1 MITRGGQPCFH
12 PGLDHT
18 ALPDCVL
25 GGQMKSPTIHTGLS
39 KAHPPLSCSP
49 RPLPLPVLSDF
60 SAWTSTQ
67 TGLVS
72 GLTDDSRGYS
82 WNLSVPCLALSQQ
95 ATLESLSRRCS
106 EARDRGPLP
115 SPQGHLQPLPPS
127 RTVSAYRPFPAWIGF
142 PLV

>member
-1 MITRGGQPCFH
+1 
-12 PGLDHT
+12 
-18 ALPDCVL
+18 
-25 GGQMKSPTIHTGLS
+25 MKTPTIHTGLS
-39 KAHPPLSCSP
+39 KV
-49 RPLPLPVLSDF
+49 PLPSLALPGPCPYPVLSDL

-72 GLTDDSRGYS
+72 GLTDDSRGYA

-95 ATLESLSRRCS
+95 ATLESLFRRCS
-106 EARDRGPLP
+106 EARDPGPLP